1 MPSTLSFA
9 ALTAVAAAMP
19 RRMIMGLVLLVVVG
33 IIVIIV
39 LNILKAQGVSLPGV
53 GARPLQGWGS
63 RGGRP
68 GRLLGMQRCACLSA
82 ADAPPA
88 CQLSTACHSHVC
100 ACRAGGG
107 CCGSH
112 QKGGEASAA

>member
-53 GARPLQGWGS
+53 GGCRS
-63 RGGRP
+63 RCCGAWV
-68 GRLLGMQRCACLSA
+68 LLGAGQPGCAGHWAVHPCSA
-82 ADAPPA
+82 LIGLLVVQPD
-88 CQLSTACHSHVC
+88 
-100 ACRAGGG
+100 
-107 CCGSH
+107 
-112 QKGGEASAA
+112 

>member
-19 RRMIMGLVLLVVVG
+19 RRMIMGLVLLVVLG

-53 GARPLQGWGS
+53 GPCAWQQGLGAGKAGPL
-63 RGGRP
+63 
-68 GRLLGMQRCACLSA
+68 
-82 ADAPPA
+82 
-88 CQLSTACHSHVC
+88 
-100 ACRAGGG
+100 
-107 CCGSH
+107 
-112 QKGGEASAA
+112 